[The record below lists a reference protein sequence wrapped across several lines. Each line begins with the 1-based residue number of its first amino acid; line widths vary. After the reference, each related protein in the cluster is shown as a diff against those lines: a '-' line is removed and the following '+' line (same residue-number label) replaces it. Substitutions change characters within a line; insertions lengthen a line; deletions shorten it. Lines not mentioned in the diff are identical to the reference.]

1 MISGGSGS
9 PGKDG
14 RNVKPGEKAA
24 WRRGEVWCLVLIAV
38 GCFLRL
44 FRLGT
49 SPGGVN
55 PDEALA
61 GYEAFCLLRDGMDS
75 WGVVRPV
82 YLTAWGSGM
91 NVLLS
96 VLAMP
101 FVAILGLCPLAVRL
115 PQALIGCLSLGGF
128 YGIFR
133 QGLDRKTAC
142 IAAAFLSICP
152 WHVLSSRYAVESG
165 LLPGFLIFG
174 LFFLL
179 RGRDMRGAWL
189 LSAVFFGLSLYTYA
203 IVWPVLP
210 LLLLL
215 EAAVLIRGG
224 RWTAWKAQLPGF
236 AGILAL
242 FALPLL
248 LFLLVNHGVLPEL
261 RLGFLTIPRL
271 PEVRSDEFA
280 LSQVLG
286 HLHVMAR
293 MLILQTDGENLFASP
308 VAGTMYRTSL
318 LFFCIGACSSALQFV
333 RTLRR
338 GKLEGG
344 AVLFPFLLC
353 GLVLGCLV
361 EGNHSRLNLLHLA
374 QAMMIPLGMVT
385 LIRAVNRKVVLAGI
399 AAVYLVQAGLFS
411 VNLFTDLAALRSF
424 TVRAGLEEGLKLAKE
439 KAQGEEIG
447 VTGGI
452 SYAQILFYDRTD
464 PARFRADVVRD
475 AEGKYRGVRAFC
487 GFRFGGEAG
496 KCRVILGDFETELEN
511 PELERVELET
521 VRVWA
526 PKAPEDPD

>member
-1 MISGGSGS
+1 M
-9 PGKDG
+9 
-14 RNVKPGEKAA
+14 KPGDRAA
-24 WRRGEVWCLVLIAV
+24 WRRDGLWCLVLIAA

-61 GYEAFCLLRDGMDS
+61 GYESFCLLRDGMDS
-75 WGVVRPV
+75 WGIVRPV

-101 FVAILGLCPLAVRL
+101 FVAVLGLSPLAVRL
-115 PQALIGCLSLGGF
+115 PQALTGCLSLAGF

-133 QGLDRKTAC
+133 QALDRRTAC
-142 IAAAFLSICP
+142 IAAAFLSLCP

-179 RGRDMRGAWL
+179 RVRDMRGAWA

-224 RWTAWKAQLPGF
+224 SWASWKRQLPGF
-236 AGILAL
+236 AGILL
-242 FALPLL
+242 VFALPLL
-248 LFLLVNHGVLPEL
+248 LFLLVNQGALAEM
-261 RLGFLTIPRL
+261 RLGVLTIPRL
-271 PEVRSDEFA
+271 PEVRSDEFS

-293 MLILQTDGENLFASP
+293 MLVLQTDGENLFASP

-318 LFFCIGACSSALQFV
+318 PFLCIGACSCAWQFA

-353 GLVLGCLV
+353 GLILGCLV

-374 QAMMIPLGMVT
+374 QAMMIPVGMVT
-385 LIRAVNRKVVLAGI
+385 LVRAAGRKAVPALI
-399 AAVYLVQAGLFS
+399 AAVYLVQAGIFS
-411 VNLFTDLAALRSF
+411 VNLFTDLAEMRSY
-424 TVRAGLEEGLKLAKE
+424 TVRAGLEEGLKLARE

-464 PARFRADVVRD
+464 PARFRAEVVRET
-475 AEGKYRGVRAFC
+475 EGKYRGAGAFC
-487 GFRFGGEAG
+487 GFRFGAEAE
-496 KCRVILGDFETELEN
+496 KCRVILGDFETEMED
-511 PELERVELET
+511 PRLERVDLET
-521 VRVWA
+521 VRVWF
-526 PKAPEDPD
+526 PKAPEDPE